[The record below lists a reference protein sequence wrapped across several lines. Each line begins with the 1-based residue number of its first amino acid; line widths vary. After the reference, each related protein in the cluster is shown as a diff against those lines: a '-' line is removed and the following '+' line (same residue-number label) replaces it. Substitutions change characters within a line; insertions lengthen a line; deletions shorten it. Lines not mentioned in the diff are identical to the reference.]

1 MCKINFT
8 FNQNVCLSDLAGDS
22 TTPIDI
28 CNLKKN
34 ISHINNSEISLTMM
48 NTDQTMG

>member
-8 FNQNVCLSDLAGDS
+8 FNQNVSLSDLAGDS

-28 CNLKKN
+28 N

-48 NTDQTMG
+48 NTD